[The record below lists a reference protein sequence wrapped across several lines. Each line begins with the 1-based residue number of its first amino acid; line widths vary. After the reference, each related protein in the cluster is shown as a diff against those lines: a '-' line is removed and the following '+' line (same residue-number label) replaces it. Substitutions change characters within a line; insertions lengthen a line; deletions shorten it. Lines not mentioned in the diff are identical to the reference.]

1 MAFRTADPS
10 IQHWSS
16 NFQCLIISQFHP
28 HSNLLPTACSFSTAY
43 FLFVRVIINR
53 QRVESPEYYVRY
65 SRLPNMPVRESSTD
79 PLKEYDISDVINQ
92 KDNGPETM
100 AVIEKYSVLRA
111 AHAKLREK
119 LVGAK
124 NDAVETRTILAGNM
138 SVLHR
143 KVFEEHLCG
152 LDNEI
157 SELEAKVNN
166 TTKAV
171 IQLAVDVRATA
182 EDENGARLLAILD
195 RQRKNKAAR
204 NTADDDSIVASV
216 SSNQSTFTLRSGKD
230 NITVKAGSIPNGK
243 DEDSLRYDGKPT
255 PSKAENVP
263 KGDGAGRPKT
273 PPMPSPPSDDDS
285 PFSDD
290 NENTPVRPPAATGNP
305 TGANPTAGTG
315 GVPRNVGDLSLTV
328 LGLGPTNVG
337 DLGLTGLELGPT
349 TPRNVADP
357 GLAGLAPP
365 AANANCATAGAGGY
379 QLSGCIGDYPS
390 FVGGGSALAV
400 PDDETLTQTKGDF
413 SVEVWFAP
421 CSFCILKSLPC
432 NISKL

>member
-1 MAFRTADPS
+1 MS
-10 IQHWSS
+10 
-16 NFQCLIISQFHP
+16 
-28 HSNLLPTACSFSTAY
+28 
-43 FLFVRVIINR
+43 
-53 QRVESPEYYVRY
+53 
-65 SRLPNMPVRESSTD
+65 VREPSTD
-79 PLKEYDISDVINQ
+79 PLKEYDISDIINQ

-182 EDENGARLLAILD
+182 EDENGARLLALLD
-195 RQRKNKAAR
+195 RQKKNKAAR

-263 KGDGAGRPKT
+263 KGDGAGRLKT

-290 NENTPVRPPAATGNP
+290 NENTPPVRPPAATGNP

-315 GVPRNVGDLSLTV
+315 GVPQSSTPRV
-328 LGLGPTNVG
+328 VG
-337 DLGLTGLELGPT
+337 DLGLTGLGLGPT
-349 TPRNVADP
+349 NEQASGANRNVH
-357 GLAGLAPP
+357 P
-365 AANANCATAGAGGY
+365 AANANDASAGAGGFE
-379 QLSGCIGDYPS
+379 LSGYTGGYPNV
-390 FVGGGSALAV
+390 VGGGSALAV
-400 PDDETLTQTKGDF
+400 PEDETLTQTEGDF
-413 SVEVWFAP
+413 SVEVC
-421 CSFCILKSLPC
+421 CSLLSFVILDEESL
-432 NISKL
+432 